1 MRNQRLVPSLSLF
14 TLYPPPLS
22 FYDFMNKLW
31 QSTNTR
37 TMCGPPWISLLPVS
51 CWLLYFP
58 RKALLLYLALASPL
72 SFCSSSAA
80 SVAPCLCTPLKWMFL
95 EGHSKF
101 STVSHHGFPSTWFPF
116 LMLSQVITHNRKE
129 WWWSWTHC
137 GDHFTTY
144 TYSKSLCCTPENNK
158 LLKVSILWPN
168 AITDETLNKNLW
180 TRKSYPPMLLGNMN
194 SSP

>member
-1 MRNQRLVPSLSLF
+1 M
-14 TLYPPPLS
+14 T
-22 FYDFMNKLW
+22 W
-31 QSTNTR
+31 
-37 TMCGPPWISLLPVS
+37 WISFGKAPIQGPCLVLPGSFCCLWAAGYCISLEKPYS
-51 CWLLYFP
+51 CI
-58 RKALLLYLALASPL
+58 LLLLLLCP
-72 SFCSSSAA
+72 
-80 SVAPCLCTPLKWMFL
+80 SVPPQLLVQAPCLCTPLKWMFL

-101 STVSHHGFPSTWFPF
+101 STVSHHGFPNTWFPF

-129 WWWSWTHC
+129 WWWSLTHC

-144 TYSKSLCCTPENNK
+144 TYSKSLSCTPKNNK
-158 LLKVSILWPN
+158 SLKVSILWPN